1 MSRFNFRLKGRLLA
15 YVLISS
21 TLIFAI
27 VLGYI
32 TLNLRS
38 EAINTSKEIINTKV
52 LEYRNLI
59 QGELNTV
66 HEGAVVLANTYEEYF
81 ELEKKPEDSFY
92 NTMLLSWL
100 KNNPSFLSTWQ
111 IWELKALDPSYS
123 FKNGRIR
130 NVFFRLNGQIDQSLT
145 TVDMNNDDLNSL
157 YYVAR
162 KDNKTDIWD
171 PYYDVVTKELAGIL
185 MTSIVVPIQKDGQ
198 FKGIVGVDIKLDN
211 MEQIVSDIQPF
222 DEAISFLLSDNKSI
236 VGHTN
241 KELIGKSIYGN
252 CDLDSILINEKI
264 QSSLKNDLTYFEYS
278 HEGQDWYMS
287 MATINV
293 SNSQKKWTIGIKVPQ
308 SVVLKSV
315 NQIMYKSIIIG
326 AFGLLI
332 FYLIIYLLANNM
344 VKPLT
349 TSATFTKKIAE
360 GDLTS
365 QMNISR
371 NDEIGDIVRSLQ
383 GMTQNIKSIV
393 KNIKASSDQIN
404 HSSNHLKTSALK
416 LNEGA
421 SNQAAS
427 SEEISS
433 SMEEMVATILQN
445 TDNASKTE
453 NIARKASDGMKK
465 GYQSIKVTEESM
477 ANIAEKIV
485 VIDEIAQ
492 QTNILALNAAV
503 EAARAGE
510 QGRGFSVVASE
521 VKKLAER
528 SQLAAKEIIEL
539 TKHGVVVSEESGK
552 QIESIIPDIEQTAV
566 LVSEISA
573 SSIEQQSGAQQ
584 VNNAIQELNEVTQ
597 QNSVSANMFTE
608 SAQELSSLADKLNEV
623 ISYFKI

>member
-1 MSRFNFRLKGRLLA
+1 MGRFNFRLKGRLLVN
-15 YVLISS
+15 VLVSS
-21 TLIFAI
+21 SVIFAI

-32 TLNLRS
+32 TFNMRS
-38 EAINTSKEIINTKV
+38 DAIETSEEIINAKV

-66 HEGAVVLANTYEEYF
+66 HEGAVVLANTYEEY
-81 ELEKKPEDSFY
+81 LDLKDKPQDSFY

-111 IWELKALDPSYS
+111 IWELNALDPNYS

-157 YYVAR
+157 YYIAR
-162 KDNKTDIWD
+162 RENKSDIWD

-185 MTSIVVPIQKDGQ
+185 MTSIVVPIQKDGD
-198 FKGIVGVDIKLDN
+198 FKGIVGVDIRLDN

-236 VGHTN
+236 VGHTH
-241 KELIGKSIYGN
+241 KDLIGQSIYGN
-252 CDLDSILINEKI
+252 CDLDSIQINDKI
-264 QSSLKNDLTYFEYS
+264 QDALNNGLSYYEYK
-278 HEGQDWYMS
+278 HNGQDWYMS
-287 MATINV
+287 LASIDV
-293 SNSQKKWTIGIKVPQ
+293 KDSQKKWTIGIKVPQ

-315 NQIMYKSIIIG
+315 NKIMYRSIIIG
-326 AFGLLI
+326 SIGLLL
-332 FYLIIYLLANNM
+332 FCLIIYYLANGM

-349 TSATFTKKIAE
+349 DSARFTKLISEGNLTAKI
-360 GDLTS
+360 
-365 QMNISR
+365 NVSR
-371 NDEIGDIVRSLQ
+371 HDEIGDIITSLK
-383 GMTQNIKSIV
+383 GMTQNIKGIV
-393 KNIKASSDQIN
+393 ENIKSSSDQIN
-404 HSSNHLKTSALK
+404 ASSNSLKSSAIK

-433 SMEEMVATILQN
+433 SMEEMVATIHQN
-445 TDNASKTE
+445 TDNAKETE
-453 NIARKASDGMKK
+453 NIARRASDKMKK
-465 GYQSIKVTEESM
+465 GYESIKITEESM
-477 ANIAEKIV
+477 SNIAEKILI
-485 VIDEIAQ
+485 IDEIAQ
-492 QTNILALNAAV
+492 QTNILSLNAAV

-510 QGRGFSVVASE
+510 HGKGFSVVASE

-528 SQLAAKEIIEL
+528 SQIAAKEIIEL
-539 TKHGVVVSEESGK
+539 TKNGVVVSEESGK
-552 QIESIIPDIEQTAV
+552 QIKSIIPDIEETAQ
-566 LVSEISA
+566 LVGEISA

-597 QNSVSANMFTE
+597 QNSVTANMFTE

-623 ISYFKI
+623 IRYFKI